1 MSSGFNTMNSGIN
14 IGFST
19 INSGLS
25 EGFST
30 IGSGLSTVSNTVNS
44 GFDLVGGK
52 LNEGFSTIQNSM
64 NQFGGIMNDSMNT
77 LGSELKSS
85 IADPITGGLLN
96 VMGQIGSLTA
106 QMAKLTSSIMG
117 PKTATPVVKTKTP
130 SLLDQLGANGLL
142 YGGAGVAAVILIK
155 KLQHH

>member
-1 MSSGFNTMNSGIN
+1 MSSGFNTIGSNLN
-14 IGFST
+14 NGFST

-77 LGSELKSS
+77 LGNELKSS
-85 IADPITGGLLN
+85 IADPITGGLLT

-106 QMAKLTSSIMG
+106 QMAKLTSSIMA
-117 PKTATPVVKTKTP
+117 PKAVSTSVKTP

-142 YGGAGVAAVILIK
+142 YGGAGLAALILIK
-155 KLQHH
+155 KLKHH

>member
-1 MSSGFNTMNSGIN
+1 MSSGFNTIGSNLN
-14 IGFST
+14 NGFST

-25 EGFST
+25 DGFNT
-30 IGSGLSTVSNTVNS
+30 VGNGLSTVSNTVNS
-44 GFDLVGGK
+44 GFNVVGGK

-85 IADPITGGLLN
+85 IADPITNGLLN

-117 PKTATPVVKTKTP
+117 PKTAGIVKTKTP

-142 YGGAGVAAVILIK
+142 YGGAGVAALILIK
-155 KLQHH
+155 KLKHH